1 MYSENLLQF
10 AFLNKTNTD
19 LEVSQVQEQ
28 KHGDKS
34 VKPSIPPAQF
44 GKILCKQHQ
53 QTQLYLSDLTLQP
66 IFQFEYM
73 GKRVEVN
80 MNKLGR
86 RKPIAVNS
94 QQQLFVQVDCKDNMK
109 VIEVSTQMSKHLNI
123 MQIAKSSNNLDV
135 K

>member
-1 MYSENLLQF
+1 
-10 AFLNKTNTD
+10 
-19 LEVSQVQEQ
+19 
-28 KHGDKS
+28 
-34 VKPSIPPAQF
+34 
-44 GKILCKQHQ
+44 
-53 QTQLYLSDLTLQP
+53 
-66 IFQFEYM
+66 M

-109 VIEVSTQMSKHLNI
+109 VIEVSTQMSRHLNI

-135 K
+135 KQSLLL